1 VWDVRSERSL
11 GTLKLHRSAVHYL
24 LFSPP
29 APAAGSSLISA
40 SPVLLVS
47 VGDQIGWWNVS
58 YLTTGSC
65 SGSRRRKRSGSAQN
79 SPLKF
84 LGENVNGYAE
94 TESLAQEWIEKKGP
108 KGKPELLG
116 CVKLLGREVKK
127 VSASSNFAAFATVDA
142 SGVMYLMKVLH

>member
-1 VWDVRSERSL
+1 M
-11 GTLKLHRSAVHYL
+11 
-24 LFSPP
+24 
-29 APAAGSSLISA
+29 SA
-40 SPVLLVS
+40 SPVILVS
-47 VGDQIGWWNVS
+47 VADQIGWWNVS

-65 SGSRRRKRSGSAQN
+65 GGLRRRRRSGTAPK

-84 LGENVNGYAE
+84 LGDTVYEY
-94 TESLAQEWIEKKGP
+94 TEIGNLAREWLGKKGQ

-142 SGVMYLMKVLH
+142 SGVMYLMKVLQ